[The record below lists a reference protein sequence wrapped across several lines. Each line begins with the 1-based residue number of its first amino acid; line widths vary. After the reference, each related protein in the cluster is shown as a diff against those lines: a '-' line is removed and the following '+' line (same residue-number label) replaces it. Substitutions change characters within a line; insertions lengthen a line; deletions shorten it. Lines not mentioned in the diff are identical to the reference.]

1 MDIERQE
8 GITVKLSMGPVAE
21 ESVDTVEKDIVEGNQ
36 SEEETTND
44 VEQIEEDVNHQFI
57 LDEGDIYVFESG
69 TIALNILAISKQTVL
84 GKFYRVRM
92 LSTIHNP
99 IDVSEDELINY
110 INENN
115 LIRLDTYRDQMEA
128 IAAKLLLESGDV
140 YTKNGDFFMEI
151 LSRELLYIDA
161 LGKSTNVIGVRTSD
175 GVISYRDALWVKS
188 MIYGNTDQFPAQILD
203 EEEGE

>member
-8 GITVKLSMGPVAE
+8 GITVKLSMGPVVE

-99 IDVSEDELINY
+99 IDVSEDELTNY

-188 MIYGNTDQFPAQILD
+188 MIYGNTDQFSAQILD

>member
-1 MDIERQE
+1 MEKERQE
-8 GITVKLSMGPVAE
+8 GITAKLSMGPVAE
-21 ESVDTVEKDIVEGNQ
+21 ESVEKVSEDIIEGNE
-36 SEEETTND
+36 SEEETTD
-44 VEQIEEDVNHQFI
+44 DAEQIEEDVNHQFI
-57 LDEGDIYVFESG
+57 LDEGDVYVFESG
-69 TIALNILAISKQTVL
+69 TIALNILAISKQTAL

-140 YTKNGDFFMEI
+140 YTKNGAFFMEI

-161 LGKSTNVIGVRTSD
+161 LGKSTNVIGVKTSD

>member
-1 MDIERQE
+1 MDKERQE
-8 GITVKLSMGPVAE
+8 GITAKLSMGPVAE
-21 ESVDTVEKDIVEGNQ
+21 ESVEKVSEDIIEGNE
-36 SEEETTND
+36 SEEETTD
-44 VEQIEEDVNHQFI
+44 DAEQIEEDVNHQFI
-57 LDEGDIYVFESG
+57 LDEGDVYVFESG
-69 TIALNILAISKQTVL
+69 TIALNILAISKQTAL
-84 GKFYRVRM
+84 GKFYRIRM

-99 IDVSEDELINY
+99 IDVSEDELTNY

-161 LGKSTNVIGVRTSD
+161 LGKQTNVIGVRTSD
-175 GVISYRDALWVKS
+175 GVVSYRDALWVKS

>member
-1 MDIERQE
+1 MDKERQE
-8 GITVKLSMGPVAE
+8 GITAKLSMGPVAE
-21 ESVDTVEKDIVEGNQ
+21 ESVDTVSEDIIEGNE
-36 SEEETTND
+36 SEEETTD
-44 VEQIEEDVNHQFI
+44 DAEQIEEDVNHQFI
-57 LDEGDIYVFESG
+57 LDEGDVYVFESG
-69 TIALNILAISKQTVL
+69 TIALNILAISKQTAL

-99 IDVSEDELINY
+99 IDISEDELINY

-161 LGKSTNVIGVRTSD
+161 LGKSTNVIGVKTSD

>member
-1 MDIERQE
+1 MVNENQE
-8 GITVKLSMGPVAE
+8 GTTVILSMGPVVE
-21 ESVDTVEKDIVEGNQ
+21 EAVEKVDENIIEGNQ
-36 SEEETTND
+36 SEEETSDD
-44 VEQIEEDVNHQFI
+44 VEDVNHQFI

-84 GKFYRVRM
+84 GKIYRVRM
-92 LSTIHNP
+92 LSTIYEP
-99 IDVSEDELINY
+99 IDISEDELINY

-161 LGKSTNVIGVRTSD
+161 LGKQTNVIGVRTSD
-175 GVISYRDALWVKS
+175 GVVSYRDALWVKS

>member
-1 MDIERQE
+1 MDKERQE

-21 ESVDTVEKDIVEGNQ
+21 ESVDTVEEDIIEGNE

-44 VEQIEEDVNHQFI
+44 AEQIEEDVNHQFI

-69 TIALNILAISKQTVL
+69 TIALNILAISKQTAL

-161 LGKSTNVIGVRTSD
+161 LGKSTNVIGVKTSD

-188 MIYGNTDQFPAQILD
+188 IIYGNTDQFPAQIL
-203 EEEGE
+203 EKEGE

>member
-1 MDIERQE
+1 MEKVSEDI
-8 GITVKLSMGPVAE
+8 I
-21 ESVDTVEKDIVEGNQ
+21 EGNE
-36 SEEETTND
+36 SEEETTD
-44 VEQIEEDVNHQFI
+44 DAEQIEEDVNHQFI
-57 LDEGDIYVFESG
+57 LDEGDVYVFESG
-69 TIALNILAISKQTVL
+69 TIALNILAISKQTAL
-84 GKFYRVRM
+84 GKFYRIRM

-99 IDVSEDELINY
+99 IDVSEDELTNY

-161 LGKSTNVIGVRTSD
+161 LGKQTNVIGVRTSD
-175 GVISYRDALWVKS
+175 GVVSYRDALWVKS

>member
-1 MDIERQE
+1 MEHERQE
-8 GITVKLSMGPVAE
+8 GITAKLSMGPVAE
-21 ESVDTVEKDIVEGNQ
+21 ESVDTVSEDIIEGNE
-36 SEEETTND
+36 SEEETTD
-44 VEQIEEDVNHQFI
+44 DAEQIEEDVNHQFI
-57 LDEGDIYVFESG
+57 LDEGDVYVFESG
-69 TIALNILAISKQTVL
+69 TIALNILAISKQTAL
-84 GKFYRVRM
+84 GKFYRIRM

-99 IDVSEDELINY
+99 IDVSEDELTNY

-161 LGKSTNVIGVRTSD
+161 LGKSTNVIGVKTSD

>member
-1 MDIERQE
+1 MEKERQE
-8 GITVKLSMGPVAE
+8 GITAKLSMGPVAE
-21 ESVDTVEKDIVEGNQ
+21 ESVEKVSEDIIEGNE
-36 SEEETTND
+36 SEEETTD
-44 VEQIEEDVNHQFI
+44 DAEQIEEDVNHQFI
-57 LDEGDIYVFESG
+57 LDEGDVYVFESG
-69 TIALNILAISKQTVL
+69 TIALNILAISKQTAL
-84 GKFYRVRM
+84 GKFYRIRM

-99 IDVSEDELINY
+99 IDVSEDELTNY

-161 LGKSTNVIGVRTSD
+161 LGKSTNVIGVKTSD
-175 GVISYRDALWVKS
+175 GVVSYRDALWVKS

>member
-1 MDIERQE
+1 MDKETQV
-8 GITVKLSMGPVAE
+8 GTTVILSMGPVVE
-21 ESVDTVEKDIVEGNQ
+21 EVVENVDKNIIEGNE
-36 SEEETTND
+36 SEEENTDD
-44 VEQIEEDVNHQFI
+44 VEDVNHQFI

-69 TIALNILAISKQTVL
+69 TIALNILAISKQTAL
-84 GKFYRVRM
+84 GKFYRVRL
-92 LSTIHNP
+92 LSTIHEP

-161 LGKSTNVIGVRTSD
+161 LGKSTNVIGVRTND